1 MEKNITHLRQR
12 LCLGNY
18 VSLGKE
24 TVGKQI
30 KKGFLTL
37 AKL

>member
-1 MEKNITHLRQR
+1 MEKNIIRLWQR
-12 LCLGNY
+12 LKLGNY